1 MAGVLEEVGPT
12 RDQQILHT
20 YRFCN
25 RFLVTG
31 GRVRPGDKI
40 IQTLLQESNS
50 LFSGSRKRSQV
61 FDFYGKGKSSS
72 YGDGRCA
79 TNNHVSDGI
88 PAFDIAII
96 NDITV
101 LQSNFTQLKNQ
112 TTQRIITK
120 FSQHVQDPEGFLFF
134 FIWAGTYHPS
144 SEFLMST

>member
-96 NDITV
+96 NDINSASIKFHTTEKPDNSKNNNQIQPTRAKPGGFSFFSYLGWNLPPV
-101 LQSNFTQLKNQ
+101 L
-112 TTQRIITK
+112 
-120 FSQHVQDPEGFLFF
+120 
-134 FIWAGTYHPS
+134 
-144 SEFLMST
+144 